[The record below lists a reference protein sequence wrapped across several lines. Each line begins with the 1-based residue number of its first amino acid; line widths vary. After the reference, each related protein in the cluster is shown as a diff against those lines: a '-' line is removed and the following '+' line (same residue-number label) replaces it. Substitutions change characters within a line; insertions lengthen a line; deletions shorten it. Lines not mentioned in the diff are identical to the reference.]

1 MEKQIDK
8 KMLTVKASF
17 SCMLTMKVV
26 FFFCFKFFQKS
37 LSNAQSMMRK
47 FVFIP
52 DFQPKHSKYSSI
64 VCKSTDVQNVTLLF
78 HMEEALLRSSSL
90 FPYFMLV
97 AFEAGG
103 LLRALILFLSYPLV
117 CLFSKKLRIKI
128 LVFLCFFGIRK
139 EKFSVGR
146 SVLPKYFLEDV
157 GYEGFEVMMRYQ
169 RKMAASDLPTVMV
182 ESFLKDYLGVDVV
195 IGRELK
201 VGYGYFTGLMDERER
216 SHGVLNEIVC
226 QGKIN
231 SLVGFN
237 ILGMNFSQQV
247 FSYCK
252 VCDAFYSLFWLES

>member
-8 KMLTVKASF
+8 KMLNAKASF
-17 SCMLTMKVV
+17 SCMLTMKVL
-26 FFFCFKFFQKS
+26 FFCFKFFQQS
-37 LSNAQSMMRK
+37 LSNAQSIMRK

-52 DFQPKHSKYSSI
+52 DFQPKIRKYSSF
-64 VCKSTDVQNVTLLF
+64 VCNSPDVQNVTLLF

-103 LLRALILFLSYPLV
+103 LLRAIILFLSYPLV

-139 EKFSVGR
+139 EKFTVGR

-157 GYEGFEVMMRYQ
+157 GYEAFEVITRYQ
-169 RKMAASDLPTVMV
+169 RKMAASDLPTVLV

-201 VGYGYFTGLMDERER
+201 VAYGYFTGLMDERER
-216 SHGVLNEIVC
+216 SHRVLNEIVC

-237 ILGMNFSQQV
+237 ILGMNFGQQF

-252 VCDAFYSLFWLES
+252 VCDATSDHLKSAF